1 MTMLKKLPEKVLNL
15 WNKWE
20 IRGMLLVSLLLQ
32 IILIIFGSRRK
43 YIARSWARIF
53 VWCAYLSADLVATVA
68 LVQVGVALQVFSR
81 SWGSSILAF
90 IAIPM
95 LIVGI
100 IRYAERTWVLRSSC
114 SKSLKN
120 TFLSKFRPFY
130 PLRATETLQ
139 RALGGNYLRQAYTF
153 FDISMFMMQDLV
165 PGIPALMNSQ
175 LLISSNSADDA
186 FKVVEVELGL
196 IYDIFYTKAP
206 LIYSFVG
213 IIFRSISFLLFF
225 TAFITFQVMIDKHAY
240 STIDITITYLLF
252 AGSAFHEIYAFSCL
266 VFPDWTMIWLID
278 EGGNTLTRAI
288 YSLITKLTRSK
299 RWSRSIA
306 QHNLISFCIENKP
319 LKYCLELLGI
329 LEMTRQVYVNRED
342 MNVGLRNS
350 IFGHLQKKC
359 EKIKENFNFI
369 DTNFRRKII
378 GHRGDGVLEREGQL
392 HDFKW
397 CTTEVEFSR
406 SLLVWHLA
414 TDICYFADKDANNN
428 VPSDCETSK
437 CLSEYMMYLLVAR
450 PNMLPKGIGDIEK
463 GYLDTCQDLEL
474 LGKVIETGE
483 KAPSKKD
490 VVDTI
495 LLRIESYTAAESD
508 FLSDWRTTKSV
519 LDGGYWLARQ
529 LRSWGLEKRWRT
541 INEVWIEML
550 AYAAAHCPW
559 KEHAQQLRRG
569 GELLTHVSFLM
580 LHLGL
585 SERYEYFRFEDVQ
598 VLSCWNLTA
607 EEQRQC
613 SLAILRYELGNAGMS
628 VSSADEEVK
637 ELKKALSDK
646 DRELELARSLL
657 AASTQ
662 QQQNTAREDN
672 PKAGNTG
679 TRNHQE
685 AQDIEKAS
693 MIKAVLVINTQG
705 KPRLT
710 KFYDF
715 LTVEKQQ
722 ELIRVLCSRAEK
734 VSNFMEADSIFGPD
748 SRLVYKHYATLY
760 FVFVF
765 DSSENELAMLDLI
778 QETLDKCFR
787 NVCELDIVFNYSKL
801 HAIIDE
807 IISGGQVLET
817 SSIEVMRAVE
827 EISKLEAAS
836 NSISLVPKTVS
847 GWRSR

>member
-1 MTMLKKLPEKVLNL
+1 MIMLKKLPEEVLNL

-43 YIARSWARIF
+43 YIARSWVRIF

-68 LVQVGVALQVFSR
+68 LGILSRSQGDSAGDGSNKANNLIQAFWAPFLLLHLGGPDTINAYSIEDNELWLRHFLGLAVQVGVALQVFSR
-81 SWGSSILAF
+81 SCGSGILAF

-100 IRYAERTWVLRSSC
+100 IKYAERTWVLRSSC

-120 TFLSKFRPFY
+120 TILSKFRPFY
-130 PLRATETLQ
+130 PLRAPETLQ

-165 PGIPALMNSQ
+165 PGILALMNSQ
-175 LLISSNSADDA
+175 LLITSNSADDA
-186 FKVVEVELGL
+186 FKVIEVELGL
-196 IYDIFYTKAP
+196 IYDMLYTKAP
-206 LIYSFVG
+206 LIYSLVG
-213 IIFRSISFLLFF
+213 IILRSISFLLFF

-240 STIDITITYLLF
+240 STIDIAITYVLF

-266 VFPDWTMIWLID
+266 VFSDWTMIWLID
-278 EGGNTLTRAI
+278 GGGNALTRAI
-288 YSLITKLTRSK
+288 YSLIRKLTRSK

-350 IFGHLQKKC
+350 IFEHLQKKC

-369 DTNFRRKII
+369 DTNFRRII
-378 GHRGDGVLEREGQL
+378 IDERGDGVLEREGQL

-414 TDICYFADKDANNN
+414 TDICYFADNDAINN

-437 CLSEYMMYLLVAR
+437 CLSEYLMYLLVAR

-463 GYLDTCQDLEL
+463 GYLDTCQDLAL
-474 LGKVIETGE
+474 LGKVIETGK
-483 KAPSKKD
+483 KALSKKD

-495 LLRIESYTAAESD
+495 LLDIESYTAAESD

-529 LRSWGLEKRWRT
+529 LRSLGLEKRWKM

-550 AYAAAHCPW
+550 CYAAAHCPW
-559 KEHAQQLRRG
+559 KEHTQQLRRG

-585 SERYEYFRFEDVQ
+585 SEQYEYFRFEDVQ
-598 VLSCWNLTA
+598 VLVVG
-607 EEQRQC
+607 
-613 SLAILRYELGNAGMS
+613 I
-628 VSSADEEVK
+628 
-637 ELKKALSDK
+637 
-646 DRELELARSLL
+646 
-657 AASTQ
+657 
-662 QQQNTAREDN
+662 
-672 PKAGNTG
+672 
-679 TRNHQE
+679 
-685 AQDIEKAS
+685 
-693 MIKAVLVINTQG
+693 
-705 KPRLT
+705 
-710 KFYDF
+710 
-715 LTVEKQQ
+715 
-722 ELIRVLCSRAEK
+722 
-734 VSNFMEADSIFGPD
+734 
-748 SRLVYKHYATLY
+748 
-760 FVFVF
+760 
-765 DSSENELAMLDLI
+765 
-778 QETLDKCFR
+778 
-787 NVCELDIVFNYSKL
+787 
-801 HAIIDE
+801 
-807 IISGGQVLET
+807 
-817 SSIEVMRAVE
+817 
-827 EISKLEAAS
+827 
-836 NSISLVPKTVS
+836 
-847 GWRSR
+847 